1 MALEIDQLRREYLR
15 GGLQREDLAACP
27 IEQFQHWLDQAVKA
41 ELKDPTAMTLATV
54 SSEGQPS
61 QRIVLL
67 KGLDQRG
74 FVFYTNY
81 GSRKASEISTNNKVS
96 IHFPWHELERQVK
109 ICGEVEK
116 LPSAESLKYFLSR
129 PKESQL
135 AAWASAQSRP
145 ISSRQ
150 LLMQQFNSM
159 KEKFAKGE
167 VPLPDFWGG
176 YRVRPSQIEFWQG
189 GANRLHD
196 RFEYRRDGDGWGIQ
210 RLAP

>member
-196 RFEYRRDGDGWGIQ
+196 RFEYYRDGDNWGIQ